1 MNDNYDSVASHPF
14 DDASTASDVILVSS
28 DRVAFH
34 THKSILSLASPFF
47 KDMFTLP
54 QPVMIT
60 GKPVISM
67 AEDSEMLDKIL
78 RFCYPAVDPSFAS
91 LTELARVLTIMVRK
105 YLMDD
110 VARRARN
117 ELRKY
122 AQEEPLRVFAIAY
135 SLQWNEEVDEA
146 VKWFLSRS
154 LLAHDARD
162 IVELDALD
170 SARVLFRLFQ
180 FHRECSRISY
190 FCAQDHGFVASDVQL
205 LMSESGACALHD
217 ALGDPEDPFLEPRK
231 TWLVEYCNSIAKE
244 LRSVPSMHALRSGE
258 EWARQVARQVAFA
271 CPDCSKNSLDMIF
284 DVWIPQ
290 FYLNRIEEE
299 LAQVCS
305 ILTCRTD

>member
-1 MNDNYDSVASHPF
+1 
-14 DDASTASDVILVSS
+14 
-28 DRVAFH
+28 
-34 THKSILSLASPFF
+34 
-47 KDMFTLP
+47 MFTLP

-105 YLMDD
+105 YLMDN

-180 FHRECSRISY
+180 FHRECSR
-190 FCAQDHGFVASDVQL
+190 
-205 LMSESGACALHD
+205 
-217 ALGDPEDPFLEPRK
+217 FLTSAPR
-231 TWLVEYCNSIAKE
+231 TTVLWLATSN
-244 LRSVPSMHALRSGE
+244 
-258 EWARQVARQVAFA
+258 F
-271 CPDCSKNSLDMIF
+271 
-284 DVWIPQ
+284 
-290 FYLNRIEEE
+290 
-299 LAQVCS
+299 
-305 ILTCRTD
+305 